1 MRFFLSGFTRITYGT
16 RSKPAPVFTL
26 LLTGLL
32 IGMLVGLNGCYS
44 FSGTTLPAHLHT
56 LVIHPI
62 ENQTLQPELADQITV
77 GLQDGF
83 RSGSNLRL
91 VNSNGDAEIYGVLTQ
106 YLQSPQSTSGSQVS
120 TFRVD
125 MLLKIVFIDKIKG
138 DTLYRDDHIPGY
150 GTFSPALGETEAT
163 ARTTAVAALVKVVLD
178 NTLLAW

>member
-1 MRFFLSGFTRITYGT
+1 MLFFLSGFIGKVRVRVNLARFGVTPILI
-16 RSKPAPVFTL
+16 L
-26 LLTGLL
+26 LLMGVLT
-32 IGMLVGLNGCYS
+32 GLNGCYS

-56 LVIHPI
+56 LVIHPV
-62 ENQTLQPELADQITV
+62 ENQTLEPEVADQITL

-91 VNSNGDAEIYGVLTQ
+91 VNENGDAELYGVLTQ
-106 YLQSPQSTSGSQVS
+106 YSQSPQSTSGSQVS

-125 MLLKIVFIDKIKG
+125 MLLKIVFVDKVKG
-138 DTLYRDDHIPGY
+138 DTLYRDDHVPGY

-163 ARTTAVAALVKVVLD
+163 ARTTVVAALVKVVLD